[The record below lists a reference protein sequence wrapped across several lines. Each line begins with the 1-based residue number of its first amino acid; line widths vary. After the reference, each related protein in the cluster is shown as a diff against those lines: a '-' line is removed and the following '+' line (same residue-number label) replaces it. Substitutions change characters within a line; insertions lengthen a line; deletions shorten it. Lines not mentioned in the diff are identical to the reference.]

1 MSKDTDMPLFSFL
14 SNAYRSTS
22 FQNKLLLSYF
32 VFIMIPLLILSIFS
46 YQQSNA
52 VITEQTRTIS
62 GMYLQQAKTDLNAH
76 LAQMMSLSQQ
86 MSQQNRIRA
95 ILEQSPE
102 NLSISQQYDDLNE
115 IDEIVTR
122 MVFTAKIRNVRLYV
136 HDGFMY
142 SARNLLT
149 YGMRQL
155 DLAPWFDEDKLVFS
169 GSYFTHAYP
178 FTYLMSSPAEIIS
191 AISLIRS
198 SRDFNKVIGVIT
210 VDSNK
215 QDLLAIL
222 HHVDFS
228 GQGRAYIL
236 DANNQV
242 ICGYR
247 SADSAA
253 LAGFEQGDE
262 QFLTTEGITIH
273 DQTSLSGVS
282 DLVWGGWRI
291 LVVSPVRPLLANAAR
306 LRVQLLLVSILVGI
320 IVYFLAWFYA
330 RSNVGRI
337 MGLVRKMRVVQTG
350 NFDVN
355 CIVDS
360 ADEIGELQSNF
371 NLMIREIRLLLDEQ
385 YKLGQNLKDSELK
398 VLQAQINPHFLY
410 NTLDLI
416 LWTAKNNK
424 PDEVSAIVIKL
435 SRYYR
440 LSLSN
445 GEEFITIRDELEH
458 VRLYVD
464 LQNMRFK
471 RKIELET
478 DAAPEA
484 LSLSI
489 LKLMLQPI
497 VENSILHGIQNLD
510 DREGKISITVR
521 IEQQT
526 LSITVADNGVGIVK
540 NELNRIRLREAIHRD
555 DPGVGKFGLNNI
567 MQRLRIYY
575 GDAAELTVTS
585 TPKTGTTVQIL
596 LPLQQLKSKGQ

>member
-1 MSKDTDMPLFSFL
+1 MSLFSFL
-14 SNAYRSTS
+14 SNAYRGTS

-32 VFIMIPLLILSIFS
+32 VFIMIPLLILSVFS
-46 YQQSNA
+46 YQQSSA

-62 GMYLQQAKTDLNAH
+62 EMYLQQAKTDLNAQ

-86 MSQQNRIRA
+86 MSRQNRIRA
-95 ILEQSPE
+95 ILEQSPTD
-102 NLSISQQYDDLNE
+102 LTVSQQYDDLNE
-115 IDEIVTR
+115 LDEIVTR
-122 MVFTAKIRNVRLYV
+122 MVFTANIRNIRLYV
-136 HDGFMY
+136 QDGFLY
-142 SARNLLT
+142 SSRNLLT

-155 DLAPWFDEDKLVFS
+155 DTAPWFDETNLVFS
-169 GSYFTHAYP
+169 GGYFTHAYT
-178 FTYLMSSPAEIIS
+178 FTYLMSDPAEIIS

-198 SRDFNKVIGVIT
+198 SRNFNQVIGVVT

-215 QDLLAIL
+215 QELLAIL

-228 GQGRAYIL
+228 GQGRSYIL

-247 SADSAA
+247 SEDGTA
-253 LAGFEQGDE
+253 LTGFEQGDE
-262 QFLTTEGITIH
+262 QYLSSEGIVIH

-282 DLVWGGWRI
+282 DQVWGGWRI
-291 LVVSPVRPLLANAAR
+291 LVVSPVRPLLASASR
-306 LRVQLLLVSILVGI
+306 LRVQLLTFSILVGI

-330 RSNVGRI
+330 RSNAGRI
-337 MGLVRKMRVVQTG
+337 MGLVKKMRVVQTG

-424 PDEVSAIVIKL
+424 PDEVSDIVIKL

-445 GEEFITIRDELEH
+445 GQEFIKIRDELEH

-478 DAAPEA
+478 VAEPET
-484 LSLSI
+484 LSLNI

-510 DREGKISITVR
+510 DREGQICIKVR

-526 LSITVADNGVGIVK
+526 LKITVADNGIGIDR
-540 NELNRIRLREAIHRD
+540 NELNRIHLREAVHRD
-555 DPGVGKFGLNNI
+555 DPGIGKFGLNNI

-575 GDAAELTVTS
+575 GDDAVLTVES
-585 TPKTGTTVQIL
+585 TPKAGTTVRIA
-596 LPLQQLKSKGQ
+596 LPLQQLKQ